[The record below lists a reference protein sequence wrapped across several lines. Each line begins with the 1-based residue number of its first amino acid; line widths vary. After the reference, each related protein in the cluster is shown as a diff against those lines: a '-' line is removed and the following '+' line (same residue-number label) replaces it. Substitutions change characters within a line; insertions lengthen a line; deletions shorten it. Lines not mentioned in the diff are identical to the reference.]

1 MLLKERSRI
10 LEGRDEEQVY
20 FRFTNWEKCL
30 ISRILLS

>member
-10 LEGRDEEQVY
+10 LEGNGEEGSY
-20 FRFTNWEKCL
+20 FRFTNCEKCL